1 MDTYVATSQD
11 LLDVFQFVGAAAIL
25 GAAFL

>member
-11 LLDVFQFVGAAAIL
+11 LLAVFQFAGAAAIL
-25 GAAFL
+25 AAAFL